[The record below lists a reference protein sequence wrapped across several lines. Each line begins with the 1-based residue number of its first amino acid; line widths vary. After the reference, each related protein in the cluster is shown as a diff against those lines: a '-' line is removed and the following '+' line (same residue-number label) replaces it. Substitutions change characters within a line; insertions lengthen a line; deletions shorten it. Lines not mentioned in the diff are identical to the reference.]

1 MSIKILQF
9 KNLLRQHAD
18 KHISW
23 LYTFKKLLVLIVVAA
38 TISSTAQDFSRI
50 DSLQQNIQNDSI
62 FNLRD
67 RLNFTLRLIDI
78 FSDSNIEK
86 ADNYTLSA
94 IDLTEQLNDSTK
106 LISLLMQYA
115 ESKSDQC
122 NYLDAN
128 KAYQEVKDIILKSG
142 SGKEKANIYYS
153 IGINFFDWGKYIESQ
168 KYFDK
173 ALEEY
178 SAIKDK
184 KGIALSLTELSSIA
198 SNFSNYVQAIG
209 YMQRARD
216 IYIEIDD
223 LNNLA
228 HSNQRLG
235 VILEKWS
242 EVDRAL
248 DYYTQAYNHFA
259 EENNQFEKMQLLYH
273 IGNIYLKQYEF
284 GKALDNY
291 NQAIR
296 LDSEVNNKKLLS
308 IGYNNIGK
316 TYFAMKEYD
325 TALFYQEKALTIKYE
340 VDDKKHIAISNLN
353 IGVIYFAINNL
364 TLAEESA
371 LQCLQLANEN
381 KLKEIEMEALELLS
395 EINGSKGNYNKSYD
409 YLEQYIELNDEVF
422 STESQTMINDL
433 LIRYQA
439 EKFEKENEIL
449 KQNEAISNLEL
460 ERGKDTTLFTI
471 ILLVFIII
479 LALII
484 IFFIN
489 SRTVQ
494 SKRNYSVLAKKNKEI
509 TNQQEKLSN
518 LNKEL
523 VSSREQYRSIVEN
536 ATIGMYQTLPNGKI
550 KFANIGLINMLE
562 YNNFSELSDTNLNKD
577 HKNREAFINLLEKNK
592 VVSGR
597 EDIWT
602 RRDGTSMYVNE
613 SAWIVTDNNG
623 ETKHYEGIVEDIS
636 KRKEAEI
643 ALKDSEKELQIINN
657 ALKEK
662 NKEFEEARNEAIS
675 ANNIKSQFLANVSH
689 EIRTPMNSIIGFSE
703 LLSKIITDKKQL
715 LHIEAIK
722 SSSTS
727 LLTLLNDIL
736 DLSKIQANE
745 LEIVFESM
753 SFANVIKDIE
763 QVFKLRFIEKKLEFK
778 TLIGNNVP
786 PNVLLDQVR
795 IRQVLF
801 NLIGNS
807 IKFTDSGSITLA
819 INSKVKNTDTIDLL
833 ISIADTGIGIPESE
847 QKTIFKAFKQSK
859 NRLNKSHEGTGLGL
873 SISKRL
879 VEAMG
884 GKIKL
889 DSQLGKG
896 STFSIR
902 FPKIKISPEIDPITS
917 SIESKD
923 IKTKINK
930 EGTDALTIVTDDI
943 LALDESIKSEL
954 IDEFRKKWMFLNNNH
969 VINEK
974 ISFAKTLLLFAKRK
988 NNPSLVKFCENL
1000 LFSLNNFDI
1009 ENIDKLMKAL
1019 GLVLNIDK
1027 FDNNDK

>member
-1 MSIKILQF
+1 MINSYYYKNILGT
-9 KNLLRQHAD
+9 
-18 KHISW
+18 ISW
-23 LYTFKKLLVLIVVAA
+23 QSTLKKTLIFLIVLLFSDAN
-38 TISSTAQDFSRI
+38 AQDYTRV
-50 DSLQQNIQNDSI
+50 DSLRSKIANDSI
-62 FNLRD
+62 YSLQD
-67 RLNFTLRLIDI
+67 RLNFTLRLIDV

-86 ADNYTLSA
+86 ADSYTLSA
-94 IDLTEQLNDSTK
+94 IALAEQLIDSSK
-106 LISLLMQYA
+106 LISLWMQYA
-115 ESKSDQC
+115 ESNNDQC
-122 NYLDAN
+122 KYLVADN
-128 KAYQEVKDIILKSG
+128 AYQEAKEIILKSG

-153 IGINFFDWGKYIESQ
+153 IGINFFDWGKYIEAQ

-173 ALEEY
+173 ALVEY

-198 SNFSNYVQAIG
+198 TNFSNYVQAIG

-223 LNNLA
+223 LNSLA
-228 HSNQRLG
+228 HSNQKLG

-248 DYYTQAYNHFA
+248 DYYKQAYNHFA
-259 EENNQFEKMQLLYH
+259 KENNQFDKMQLLYH
-273 IGNIYLKQYEF
+273 IGNIYIKQNEF
-284 GKALDNY
+284 GKALDIY

-296 LDSEVNNKKLLS
+296 LNSNVNNKKLLS
-308 IGYNNIGK
+308 IGYNNLGK

-325 TALFYQEKALTIKYE
+325 TALYYQEKALTIKNE

-353 IGVIYFAINNL
+353 IGAIYFAINNL
-364 TLAEESA
+364 TLAEESV
-371 LQCLQLANEN
+371 LQSLQLANEN

-395 EINGSKGNYNKSYD
+395 EINESQGNYKKSYD
-409 YLEQYIELNDEVF
+409 YLKQYIALNDEVF
-422 STESQTMINDL
+422 STENQTMINDL

-449 KQNEAISNLEL
+449 KQNEAISTLEL
-460 ERGKDTTLFTI
+460 EREKDTTFFTI

-494 SKRNYSVLAKKNKEI
+494 SKKNYSVLAKKNKEI
-509 TNQQEKLSN
+509 TNQQEKLGG
-518 LNKEL
+518 LNREL

-536 ATIGMYQTLPNGKI
+536 ATIGMYKTLPNGKI
-550 KFANIGLINMLE
+550 IYANIGLIHMLG
-562 YNNFSELSDTNLNKD
+562 YNNLSELMKTNLNED
-577 HKNREAFINLLEKNK
+577 YKNRQTFINLLEKNK

-613 SAWIVTDNNG
+613 SAWIVTDNK
-623 ETKHYEGIVEDIS
+623 EKTKHYEGIVEDIS

-662 NKEFEEARNEAIS
+662 NKEFEEARNEAIT
-675 ANNIKSQFLANVSH
+675 ANNIKSEFLANVSH

-703 LLSKIITDKKQL
+703 LLSKIITDKQQL
-715 LHIEAIK
+715 IHIDAIK
-722 SSSTS
+722 SSSKS

-745 LEIVFESM
+745 FDIIFESM
-753 SFANVIKDIE
+753 SFKNVIEDIE
-763 QVFKLRFIEKKLEFK
+763 QVFKLRFIEKKLDFITIINK
-778 TLIGNNVP
+778 NVP
-786 PNVLLDQVR
+786 PNILLDQAR

-801 NLIGNS
+801 NIIGNS
-807 IKFTDSGSITLA
+807 IKFTDKGSITLE
-819 INSKVKNTDTIDLL
+819 INVKTKNKNTINLL
-833 ISIADTGIGIPESE
+833 ITITDTGIGISKSE
-847 QKTIFKAFKQSK
+847 QKTIFTAFKQSK
-859 NRLNKSHEGTGLGL
+859 NLHNQLYGGTGLGL

-889 DSQLGKG
+889 DSQPGKG
-896 STFSIR
+896 STFSIL
-902 FPKIKISPEIDPITS
+902 FPKIKISPEIDAIISQKNTIDITNNIS
-917 SIESKD
+917 SNEYDNSIIASEDTLKLD
-923 IKTKINK
+923 ETIKT
-930 EGTDALTIVTDDI
+930 
-943 LALDESIKSEL
+943 EL
-954 IDEFRKKWMFLNNNH
+954 INEFGQKWILLNNNH

-974 ISFAKTLLLFAKRK
+974 VSFAKSLLLFAKRK
-988 NNPSLVKFCENL
+988 NNSSLVKYSENL

-1009 ENIDKLMKAL
+1009 ENINKLMA
-1019 GLVLNIDK
+1019 VLSLFLN
-1027 FDNNDK
+1027 FDNFDKKTQ